1 MQRRRGPPSPAPLL
15 PLPLLTHPPPP
26 PPQAAL
32 ANIIRYHVVPGTA
45 YTLDQ
50 LTEGM
55 ELQTLLAGDKG
66 KLKVHKGATQKKPV
80 LLTTSGQKV
89 PIYQYNLE
97 TEGGAQLFTIR
108 GVLVRAVG
116 GLRGLLARPARGCL
130 LGARCWGPPRT
141 CVRACVR
148 RCLHAL
154 DACAHPPAPPGPP
167 VSPQVP
173 GDLPLPASNT
183 TGNGTMA

>member
-1 MQRRRGPPSPAPLL
+1 MFPSFLL
-15 PLPLLTHPPPP
+15 
-26 PPQAAL
+26 QAKL
-32 ANIIRYHVVPGTA
+32 ADIIKYHVVPGTA

-66 KLKVHKGATQKKPV
+66 KLKVHKSATQKKPV

-108 GVLVRAVG
+108 GVLVRAAGALLCRLPVANASLAPAHTHEASPAACALPKASP
-116 GLRGLLARPARGCL
+116 GLKRSPHRLCCLPRPA
-130 LGARCWGPPRT
+130 
-141 CVRACVR
+141 
-148 RCLHAL
+148 
-154 DACAHPPAPPGPP
+154 
-167 VSPQVP
+167 PQVP
-173 GDLPLPASNT
+173 GDMPLPAGNT
-183 TGNGTMA
+183 TTNGNMA